1 MEYKITQM
9 VGDESCRYVL
19 ANGGHK
25 PLVVI
30 GVNPSTANESKS
42 DQTMRKVMPMEAPDH
57 CAIDPVSLKPISWKY
72 RGRIG
77 LT

>member
-1 MEYKITQM
+1 
-9 VGDESCRYVL
+9 
-19 ANGGHK
+19 
-25 PLVVI
+25 
-30 GVNPSTANESKS
+30 
-42 DQTMRKVMPMEAPDH
+42 MRKVMPMEAPDH